1 MSHLFAHYVCYLR
14 CRKEVS
20 FLPLEYDMKRLAI
33 MCVLETDFIFRALLL
48 KRNKRE
54 SVLPDLRLVFAIIG
68 ILFITLKK
76 LRIIRSYH
84 VI

>member
-1 MSHLFAHYVCYLR
+1 MSYVR

-20 FLPLEYDMKRLAI
+20 FLPLENGMKRLAI
-33 MCVLETDFIFRALLL
+33 MCILETDFIFRTLLL